1 MPEKNDLLPA
11 PGTRWGDVALKDRT
25 RMPAGT
31 VLGHPP
37 GHQERGTMLRVRGGW
52 LSAVEDYDFYEDGD
66 VLRDRPILSYPPGT
80 IYEAP
85 SPTILPDQPP
95 PTPGAGDVWQHMI
108 ETLAA
113 EGLYADLVPAM
124 RERRELG
131 IARYG
136 TPLQIHNSRDH
147 RIDAMQEL
155 LDAAVYLWA
164 AGDVSDARRCLF
176 MASALLRRVGG
187 HGDSGGPL

>member
-1 MPEKNDLLPA
+1 MSPNDA
-11 PGTRWGDVALKDRT
+11 
-25 RMPAGT
+25 
-31 VLGHPP
+31 
-37 GHQERGTMLRVRGGW
+37 E
-52 LSAVEDYDFYEDGD
+52 
-66 VLRDRPILSYPPGT
+66 
-80 IYEAP
+80 P

-136 TPLQIHNSRDH
+136 TPLQTHNGRNH

-176 MASALLRRVGG
+176 MAAALLRRVSPSTSTTTSTSTTSTPTTSTPT
-187 HGDSGGPL
+187 GDSGGPL